1 MGKTL
6 LSWPQG
12 LMGPTHKLR
21 GNCQFV
27 TVALDDLLVKSR
39 QMDPSSG
46 VSHCHVRAWKILS
59 FYNFLI
65 FFNPHRN
72 GNWYNVYCFE
82 PNYTAS
88 VWLSKM
94 CVALVEKTLDF
105 KNICPWFRFW
115 LWWILTVNRYQR
127 IISQANIWYTSSSGG
142 PRTIANIWYT
152 APGLLL
158 SQLSTMFCHQDIEEY
173 IFFYFIFLC
182 ESIKPNV
189 YCLRTN
195 ANVLAQSF

>member
-27 TVALDDLLVKSR
+27 TVAPDDLLVKSR

-59 FYNFLI
+59 FYHFLI
-65 FFNPHRN
+65 SLFESNLLSFLNPHRN

-82 PNYTAS
+82 PNYTTYMFDYRRCMLLLI
-88 VWLSKM
+88 WFQEYLS
-94 CVALVEKTLDF
+94 LV
-105 KNICPWFRFW
+105 PV
-115 LWWILTVNRYQR
+115 LTVVDIDSKQISAYHQPGQYLIH
-127 IISQANIWYTSSSGG
+127 IIIRRAKDYRQYLIHSPWSS
-142 PRTIANIWYT
+142 TIT
-152 APGLLL
+152 A
-158 SQLSTMFCHQDIEEY
+158 I
-173 IFFYFIFLC
+173 
-182 ESIKPNV
+182 
-189 YCLRTN
+189 
-195 ANVLAQSF
+195 

>member
-65 FFNPHRN
+65 SLFEFNFLFWIPIEMETDTMCIVLN
-72 GNWYNVYCFE
+72 PITQLICLTIKDVCSSCGEKFGFQEY
-82 PNYTAS
+82 
-88 VWLSKM
+88 LS
-94 CVALVEKTLDF
+94 LV
-105 KNICPWFRFW
+105 PV
-115 LWWILTVNRYQR
+115 LTVVDIDSKQISAYHQPGQYLIH
-127 IISQANIWYTSSSGG
+127 IIIRRAKDYRQYLIHSPWSSTITAIYHVLPSGHW
-142 PRTIANIWYT
+142 RVYFF
-152 APGLLL
+152 L
-158 SQLSTMFCHQDIEEY
+158 
-173 IFFYFIFLC
+173 FYFSLWEYQTKCILP
-182 ESIKPNV
+182 SD
-189 YCLRTN
+189 
-195 ANVLAQSF
+195 